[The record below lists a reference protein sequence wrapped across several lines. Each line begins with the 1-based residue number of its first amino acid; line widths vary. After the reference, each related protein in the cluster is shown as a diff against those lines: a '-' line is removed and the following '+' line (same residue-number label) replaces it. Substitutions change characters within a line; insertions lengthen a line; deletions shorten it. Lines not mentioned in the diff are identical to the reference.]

1 MNGFKV
7 RLGDGSEIGP
17 MDLVALQTWLS
28 QGLVDQDSP
37 VMRPGTRKWVPLASV
52 PELKGLAGPSRR
64 GSRSPGKSAPLRTL
78 PAARGGRG
86 DDLGQQPQPD
96 RLDRWR
102 TAGVGVLLL
111 AIGALLAIPVFL
123 PAVALPALDAAPWLQ
138 LALGGFA
145 LGLALLPGWEL
156 ARKVVRGVLFLAA
169 FALFPVAGILLA
181 QGERGKALLVV
192 GSAWLLVSGLLVL
205 LAPSLGRG
213 RLAVA
218 LAPVLLG
225 LVGVVHFG
233 RAADSED
240 ARRLREWS
248 SPERRFT
255 DEALGLT
262 LEVPR
267 GWVVLRPGNPIALA
281 PADARLVLAQP
292 RLDGVAWLLTGPAP
306 QGVASAEQYL
316 ERVIARRRAER
327 PGYAPGPHADALV
340 GKLAGRRAAASWL
353 DGGVRQSELVVAGVD
368 GWMGFALVAWMP
380 EAGAGRAA
388 DGLEPLAGA
397 LVARGLFA
405 GRMREAVD
413 EALASVPHLTAA
425 AAAQL
430 MAGSEARVL
439 EPDQAF
445 RRSVAALSKLIPA
458 LSQAE
463 SRELAGLSTA
473 AYQGVPWASR
483 GRLSSYI
490 ERVRRGD
497 TTSAEEDR
505 EMARLMKVAEGR
517 LSPARLARLR
527 AYYDKAVLAGS

>member
-17 MDLVALQTWLS
+17 MDLAALRTWLS

-64 GSRSPGKSAPLRTL
+64 SGRTAGKSATPRTV
-78 PAARGGRG
+78 PAARGSRG
-86 DDLGQQPQPD
+86 EDLDRPEPD

-102 TAGVGVLLL
+102 TAGVGILLL
-111 AIGALLAIPVFL
+111 ALGALLAVPVFL
-123 PAVALPALDAAPWLQ
+123 PTVALPALDAAPWLQ
-138 LALGGFA
+138 LALGFFA

-156 ARKVVRGVLFLAA
+156 ARKLVRALLCLAA

-181 QGERGKALLVV
+181 QGERGAALLVV

-205 LAPSLGRG
+205 LAPSLAWG
-213 RLAVA
+213 RLLVA
-218 LAPVLLG
+218 LVPVLLG
-225 LVGVVHFG
+225 LAGVVRFA
-233 RAADSED
+233 RAADSEE
-240 ARRLREWS
+240 ARQLREWS

-262 LEVPR
+262 LDVPR
-267 GWVVLRPGNPIALA
+267 GWVVLKPGNPIAPA
-281 PADARLVLAQP
+281 PSDARLLLAQP
-292 RLDGVAWLLTGPAP
+292 RLGGLAWLLTGPAP

-316 ERVIARRRAER
+316 ERVIARRRSER
-327 PGYAPGPHADALV
+327 PGYQPGPQANALV
-340 GKLAGRRAAASWL
+340 GTLAGRRAAASWL
-353 DGGVRQSELVVAGVD
+353 DDGVRQSELIVAGVD

-388 DGLEPLAGA
+388 DGLEPLVGA

-413 EALASVPHLTAA
+413 KALAAVPHLTPA

-439 EPDQAF
+439 EPEQAF
-445 RRSVAALSKLIPA
+445 RRSVVALSKLIPA

-473 AYQGVPWASR
+473 AYQGVPWAAR
-483 GRLSSYI
+483 GRLSGYI

-497 TTSAEEDR
+497 TTSADEDR
-505 EMARLMKVAEGR
+505 EMAGLMKAAEVR
-517 LSPARLARLR
+517 LSPARLLRLR